1 MVASSSEMA
10 RPKKATST
18 LKTAVVRKDC
28 RYCGLANSAS
38 KFCRPTNS
46 LLSPKASCSWNEYHA
61 ACPAG
66 TKKKTIVIAI
76 CGASSAYGSQAERK
90 TTRFSTG
97 SVPCRGL
104 ELPQDVVAALH
115 RIVERGFGFLAAGE
129 HRLHL
134 LLDHLAALHE
144 VAEAQALGVLGRR
157 LVGELL
163 DGRLGARI
171 ALVVAGLARHLVRGE
186 GDRHIAG
193 AGMELH
199 LHFRLR
205 EVGEELGHALV
216 VDRLLA
222 AHHPQ

>member
-104 ELPQDVVAALH
+104 EFRQDLVAPLH
-115 RIVERGFGFLAAGE
+115 RVVQGGRGFLAAGK
-129 HRLHL
+129 HRFHL
-134 LLDHLAALHE
+134 LLDHFAALHE
-144 VAEAQALGVLGRR
+144 VAEAQALGARGRR
-157 LVGELL
+157 LVGQLA
-163 DGRLGARI
+163 DGDLGAR
-171 ALVVAGLARHLVRGE
+171 V
-186 GDRHIAG
+186 
-193 AGMELH
+193 
-199 LHFRLR
+199 
-205 EVGEELGHALV
+205 
-216 VDRLLA
+216 LL
-222 AHHPQ
+222 